1 MKDEILKKGMLTA
14 GIIFLVFFC
23 IGPFIWMVVVSLSGS
38 PDFLV
43 RGKYI
48 FTLKNFIDILSIRNL
63 HFLDYLRNSLF
74 VAGITSIFSATIGA
88 FAAYAISR
96 IDFPGKILI
105 LVSVLGLSM
114 FPQISIVGY
123 LYKILSSIGWINT
136 YNALVFPYIAWTL
149 PLSLWLMLSYFS
161 QIPSEIDRA
170 ALVDGANRVQVFSK
184 IIIPIGVPG
193 FLSTVLLLFMASFN
207 EFLFALMLTTNYR
220 ARTIPVGIA
229 LFEGLHGEIPWGYI
243 MAASLISSIPVILL
257 ALIFQRYI
265 IRGLTGGAVK
275 Q

>member
-1 MKDEILKKGMLTA
+1 MKDEIIRKGMLTA

-23 IGPFIWMVVVSLSGS
+23 IGPFIWMIVVSLSDS

-43 RGKYI
+43 RGQYI
-48 FTLKNFIDILSIRNL
+48 FTLKNFIDILNIRNL

-74 VAGITSIFSATIGA
+74 VAGLTSIFSATIGA

-96 IDFPGKILI
+96 IDFRGKILI

-123 LYKILSSIGWINT
+123 LYKIMSSIGWINT

-170 ALVDGANRVQVFSK
+170 ALVDGANRIQVFSK
-184 IIIPIGVPG
+184 IIIPIGAPG

-207 EFLFALMLTTNYR
+207 EFLFALMLTTDFR

-257 ALIFQRYI
+257 ALFFQRYI

>member
-1 MKDEILKKGMLTA
+1 MKDEIIRKGMLTA

-23 IGPFIWMVVVSLSGS
+23 IGPFIWMIVVSLSDS

-43 RGKYI
+43 RGQYI
-48 FTLKNFIDILSIRNL
+48 FTLKNFIDILNIRNL

-74 VAGITSIFSATIGA
+74 VAGLTSIFSATIGA

-96 IDFPGKILI
+96 IDFRGKILI

-123 LYKILSSIGWINT
+123 LYKIMSSIGWINT

-170 ALVDGANRVQVFSK
+170 ALVDGANRIQVFSK
-184 IIIPIGVPG
+184 IIIPIGAPG

-207 EFLFALMLTTNYR
+207 EFLFALMLTTDFR

-257 ALIFQRYI
+257 ALFFQRYI

-275 Q
+275 R

>member
-23 IGPFIWMVVVSLSGS
+23 IGPFIWMLVVSLSGS

-257 ALIFQRYI
+257 ALLFQRYI

>member
-1 MKDEILKKGMLTA
+1 MKDEIIRKGMLTA

-23 IGPFIWMVVVSLSGS
+23 IGPFIWMIVVSLSDS

-43 RGKYI
+43 RGQYI
-48 FTLKNFIDILSIRNL
+48 FTLKNFIDILNIRNL

-74 VAGITSIFSATIGA
+74 VAGLTSIFSATIGA

-96 IDFPGKILI
+96 IDFRGKILI

-123 LYKILSSIGWINT
+123 LYKIMSSIGWINT

-170 ALVDGANRVQVFSK
+170 ALVDGANRIQVFSK
-184 IIIPIGVPG
+184 IIIPIGAPG

-207 EFLFALMLTTNYR
+207 EFLFALMLTTDFR

-257 ALIFQRYI
+257 ALFFQRYI
-265 IRGLTGGAVK
+265 IRGK
-275 Q
+275 